1 MPNYHPRELRS
12 IFKTTENILKNN
24 PKTWYNEDYYYKRK
38 HILMT
43 SSNLKV
49 MCKFYGINV
58 RDINKNRKE
67 DLIKAI
73 VDKFM
78 VENESN

>member
-1 MPNYHPRELRS
+1 
-12 IFKTTENILKNN
+12 
-24 PKTWYNEDYYYKRK
+24 
-38 HILMT
+38 MT